1 MTKKIT
7 LLAVALLGVLP
18 VMAEDTVTEFESDGI
33 AKKWELR
40 VDAGIESSLGG
51 GVALFD
57 IDGGALLELG
67 VGYNLTSNWY
77 LGVVSGYF
85 YKTGKSATIDANNTI
100 PVLANL
106 TYRWNL
112 GRKWSIFA
120 DGRAGYLFS
129 VKGDLNLKNAKS
141 YDYPNVTFLN
151 LMPGVIYRVKPNI
164 DLKLSFGYGYFL
176 TNDDEDEGDYMHS
189 GNTLVAKVGMNFRKA
204 PKPIVRVTPIEE
216 PVEEL
221 NVAPVQE
228 PAPEPVKVVETTTAE
243 QRQLGER
250 QVVIFYTLRMHNIL
264 PEKDLLLMEMA
275 EFVKT
280 HKTSK
285 IVLKSYADRGTGNFL
300 VNQQYSRE
308 RMEEVRKH
316 LIEYYGIAPGQID
329 ASYYGDTVQPFPEND
344 MNRCSI
350 ITVKEIE

>member
-1 MTKKIT
+1 MTKTIT
-7 LLAVALLGVLP
+7 LLAVALMGVLS
-18 VMAEDTVTEFESDGI
+18 VKAEDTVKEFEGDGI

-40 VDAGIESSLGG
+40 LDVGAESSMGS

-57 IDGGALLELG
+57 TDGGALFELG

-77 LGVVSGYF
+77 LGVVSGFF
-85 YKTGKSATIDANNTI
+85 YKAGRSEDIDANSTI

-112 GRKWSIFA
+112 GKKWSIFA

-129 VKGDLNLKNAKS
+129 VKGVENFKSGKS

-176 TNDDEDEGDYMHS
+176 TNDDEDEGDFMHS

-216 PVEEL
+216 PVVEE
-221 NVAPVQE
+221 PVKE
-228 PAPEPVKVVETTTAE
+228 PELEPVKVVETTTE
-243 QRQLGER
+243 VHRQLGER
-250 QVVIFYTLRMHNIL
+250 QVVIFYTKRMHNIL
-264 PEKDLLLMEMA
+264 PEKDLLLQEMA

-285 IVLKSYADRGTGNFL
+285 IVLKSYADKNTGNYE
-300 VNQQYSRE
+300 VNQTYSRE
-308 RMEEVRKH
+308 RMEEVYKH
-316 LIEYYGIAPGQID
+316 LIEYYGIAPEQIE
-329 ASYYGDTVQPFPEND
+329 ASYYGDTIQPFEVND

>member
-1 MTKKIT
+1 MKKTIA
-7 LLAVALLGVLP
+7 LLAVALMSLLSAK
-18 VMAEDTVTEFESDGI
+18 AEDTVQEFEGDGI

-40 VDAGIESSLGG
+40 LDAGIESSLGG

-57 IDGGALLELG
+57 TDGGALFELG

-77 LGVVSGYF
+77 LGLVSGYF
-85 YKTGKSATIDANNTI
+85 YKAGKSQDIDANNTI

-112 GRKWSIFA
+112 GNKWSIFA

-129 VKGDLNLKNAKS
+129 VKGDLNFQNAKS

-176 TNDDEDEGDYMHS
+176 TNDDEVQGDYMHS
-189 GNTLVAKVGMNFRKA
+189 GNSLVAKVGMNFRKA
-204 PKPIVRVTPIEE
+204 PKPIVRVTPVEE
-216 PVEEL
+216 PVVEE
-221 NVAPVQE
+221 PVKE
-228 PAPEPVKVVETTTAE
+228 PEPKPEPVKVVETTTAE

>member
-1 MTKKIT
+1 MKRILS
-7 LLAVALLGVLP
+7 LLFVAFMCVLS
-18 VMAEDTVTEFESDGI
+18 VKAEDTVKEFEGDGI

-40 VDAGIESSLGG
+40 LDAGIESSLGG

-57 IDGGALLELG
+57 RDGGALFELG
-67 VGYNLTSNWY
+67 LGYNLSSNWY
-77 LGVVSGYF
+77 LGVVSGFF
-85 YKTGKSATIDANNTI
+85 YKVGRSEDIDANNTI

-112 GRKWSIFA
+112 GKKWSIFA

-129 VKGDLNLKNAKS
+129 VKGVENFSGGKS

-151 LMPGVIYRVKPNI
+151 VMPGVIYRVKPNI

-176 TNDDEDEGDYMHS
+176 TNDDEAEGDYMHS

-216 PVEEL
+216 PVVEE
-221 NVAPVQE
+221 PVKE
-228 PAPEPVKVVETTTAE
+228 PEPEPVKVVETTTE
-243 QRQLGER
+243 VHRQLGER
-250 QVVIFYTLRMHNIL
+250 QVVIFYTKRMHNIL
-264 PEKDLLLMEMA
+264 PEKDLLLQEMA

-285 IVLKSYADRGTGNFL
+285 IVLKSYADKNTGNYE
-300 VNQQYSRE
+300 VNQTYSRE
-308 RMEEVRKH
+308 RMEEVYKH
-316 LIEYYGIAPGQID
+316 LIEYYGIAPEQIE
-329 ASYYGDTVQPFPEND
+329 ASYYGDTIQPFEVND

>member
-1 MTKKIT
+1 MTKKIA

-18 VMAEDTVTEFESDGI
+18 VMAEDTVTEFEGDGI

-40 VDAGIESSLGG
+40 LDAGIESSMSG

-57 IDGGALLELG
+57 NDGGGLLELG

-77 LGVVSGYF
+77 LGVVSGFF
-85 YKTGKSATIDANNTI
+85 YKVGQSQDIDANSTI

-112 GRKWSIFA
+112 GKKWSIFA

-129 VKGDLNLKNAKS
+129 VKGVENLSGGKS

-151 LMPGVIYRVKPNI
+151 VMPGVIYRVKPNI

-176 TNDDEDEGDYMHS
+176 TNDDEDEGDFMHS

-216 PVEEL
+216 PVVEE
-221 NVAPVQE
+221 PVKE
-228 PAPEPVKVVETTTAE
+228 PEPEPVKVVETTTE
-243 QRQLGER
+243 VHRQLGER
-250 QVVIFYTLRMHNIL
+250 QVVIFYTKRMHNIL
-264 PEKDLLLMEMA
+264 PEKDLLLQEMA

-285 IVLKSYADRGTGNFL
+285 IVLKSYADKNTGNYE
-300 VNQQYSRE
+300 VNQTYSRE
-308 RMEEVRKH
+308 RMEEVYKH
-316 LIEYYGIAPGQID
+316 LIEYYGIAPEQIE
-329 ASYYGDTVQPFPEND
+329 ASYYGDTVQPFEVND

>member
-1 MTKKIT
+1 MKKLIT
-7 LLAVALLGVLP
+7 LLAVALIGVLS
-18 VMAEDTVTEFESDGI
+18 VKAEETAKEFEGDGI

-57 IDGGALLELG
+57 VDGGALFELG

-77 LGVVSGYF
+77 LGLVSGYF
-85 YKTGKSATIDANNTI
+85 YKAGKSQDIDANNTI

-112 GRKWSIFA
+112 GKKWSIFA

-129 VKGDLNLKNAKS
+129 VKGDLNFQNAKS

-216 PVEEL
+216 PVVEEPL
-221 NVAPVQE
+221 KE
-228 PAPEPVKVVETTTAE
+228 PEPEPVKVVETTTEE

-250 QVVIFYTLRMHNIL
+250 EVVIFYTKRMHNIL
-264 PEKDLLLMEMA
+264 PDKDQLLQEMA

-285 IVLKSYADRGTGNFL
+285 IVLKSYADKGTGNYQL
-300 VNQQYSRE
+300 NQMYSRN

-316 LIEYYGIAPGQID
+316 LIENYGIAPEQID

>member
-1 MTKKIT
+1 MTKKIA

-18 VMAEDTVTEFESDGI
+18 VMAEDTVTEFEGDGI

-40 VDAGIESSLGG
+40 LDAGIESSLGG
-51 GVALFD
+51 GKALFD
-57 IDGGALLELG
+57 VDGGALFELG

-77 LGVVSGYF
+77 LGLVSGFF
-85 YKTGKSATIDANNTI
+85 YKAGKSSEVDANNTI

-112 GRKWSIFA
+112 GKKWSILA

-129 VKGDLNLKNAKS
+129 VKGVENFSGGKS

-151 LMPGVIYRVKPNI
+151 VMPGVIYRVKPNI
-164 DLKLSFGYGYFL
+164 DLKFSFGYGYFL

-216 PVEEL
+216 PVVEE
-221 NVAPVQE
+221 PVKE
-228 PAPEPVKVVETTTAE
+228 PEPEPVKVVETTTE
-243 QRQLGER
+243 VHRQLGER
-250 QVVIFYTLRMHNIL
+250 QVVIFYTKRMHNIL
-264 PEKDLLLMEMA
+264 PEKDLLLQEMA

-285 IVLKSYADRGTGNFL
+285 IVLKSYADKNTGNYE
-300 VNQQYSRE
+300 VNQTYSRE
-308 RMEEVRKH
+308 RMEEVYKH
-316 LIEYYGIAPGQID
+316 LIEFYGIAPEQIE
-329 ASYYGDTVQPFPEND
+329 ASYYGDTVQPFEVND

>member
-1 MTKKIT
+1 MTKKIA

-18 VMAEDTVTEFESDGI
+18 VMAEDTVTEFEGDGI

-40 VDAGIESSLGG
+40 LDAGIESSLGG

-57 IDGGALLELG
+57 NDGGALFELG

-77 LGVVSGYF
+77 LGLVSGFF
-85 YKTGKSATIDANNTI
+85 YKAGQSEDIDANNTI

-112 GRKWSIFA
+112 GNKWSIFA

-129 VKGDLNLKNAKS
+129 VKGDENFTSGKS
-141 YDYPNVTFLN
+141 YEYPNVTFLSV
-151 LMPGVIYRVKPNI
+151 MPGVIYRVKPNN
-164 DLKLSFGYGYFL
+164 DVKLSFGYGYFL
-176 TNDDEDEGDYMHS
+176 PNDDGDEGDYMHS

-204 PKPIVRVTPIEE
+204 PKPIIRVTPIEE
-216 PVEEL
+216 PVVEE
-221 NVAPVQE
+221 PVIE
-228 PAPEPVKVVETTTAE
+228 PVPEPVKVVETTTE
-243 QRQLGER
+243 VQRQLGER
-250 QVVIFYTLRMHNIL
+250 QVVIFYSKRMHDIL
-264 PEKDLLLMEMA
+264 PEKDLLLQEMA

-285 IVLKSYADRGTGNFL
+285 IVLKSYADKNTGNYE
-300 VNQQYSRE
+300 VNQTYSRE
-308 RMEEVRKH
+308 RMEEVYKH
-316 LIEYYGIAPGQID
+316 LIEFYGIAPEQID
-329 ASYYGDTVQPFPEND
+329 ASYYGDTVQPFQVND

>member
-1 MTKKIT
+1 MTKKIA

-18 VMAEDTVTEFESDGI
+18 VMAEDTVTEFEGDGI

-40 VDAGIESSLGG
+40 LDAGIESSLGG

-57 IDGGALLELG
+57 VDGGALFELG

-77 LGVVSGYF
+77 LGLVSGFF
-85 YKTGKSATIDANNTI
+85 YKAGKSSEVDANNTI

-112 GRKWSIFA
+112 GKKWSIFA

-129 VKGDLNLKNAKS
+129 VKGVENFSGGKS

-151 LMPGVIYRVKPNI
+151 VMPGLIYRVKPNI

-216 PVEEL
+216 PVVEE
-221 NVAPVQE
+221 PVKE
-228 PAPEPVKVVETTTAE
+228 PEPEPVKVVETTTE
-243 QRQLGER
+243 VHRQLGER
-250 QVVIFYTLRMHNIL
+250 QVVIFYTKRMHNIL
-264 PEKDLLLMEMA
+264 PEKDLLLQEMA

-285 IVLKSYADRGTGNFL
+285 IVLKSYADKNTGNYE
-300 VNQQYSRE
+300 VNQTYSRE
-308 RMEEVRKH
+308 RMEEVYKH
-316 LIEYYGIAPGQID
+316 LIEYYGIAPEQIE
-329 ASYYGDTVQPFPEND
+329 ASYYGDTVQPFEVND

>member
-1 MTKKIT
+1 MTKKIA

-18 VMAEDTVTEFESDGI
+18 VMAEDTVTEFEGDGI

-40 VDAGIESSLGG
+40 LDAGIESSLGG

-57 IDGGALLELG
+57 VDGGALFELG

-77 LGVVSGYF
+77 LGVVSGFF
-85 YKTGKSATIDANNTI
+85 YKAGRSTDIDANNTI

-112 GRKWSIFA
+112 GKKWSIFA

-129 VKGDLNLKNAKS
+129 VKGVENFSGGKS

-151 LMPGVIYRVKPNI
+151 VMPGVIYRVKPNI

-176 TNDDEDEGDYMHS
+176 TNDDENEGDYMHS

-216 PVEEL
+216 PVVEE
-221 NVAPVQE
+221 PVKE
-228 PAPEPVKVVETTTAE
+228 PEPEPVKVVETTTE
-243 QRQLGER
+243 VHRQLGER
-250 QVVIFYTLRMHNIL
+250 QVVIFYTKRMYNIL
-264 PEKDLLLMEMA
+264 PEKDLLLQEMA

-285 IVLKSYADRGTGNFL
+285 IVLKSYADKNTGNYE
-300 VNQQYSRE
+300 VNQTYSRE
-308 RMEEVRKH
+308 RMEEVYKH
-316 LIEYYGIAPGQID
+316 LIEYYGIAPEQIE
-329 ASYYGDTVQPFPEND
+329 ASYYGDTVQPFEVND

>member
-1 MTKKIT
+1 MTKKIA

-18 VMAEDTVTEFESDGI
+18 VMAEDTVTEFEGDGI

-40 VDAGIESSLGG
+40 LDAGIESSLGG

-57 IDGGALLELG
+57 VDGGALFELG

-77 LGVVSGYF
+77 LGVVSGFF
-85 YKTGKSATIDANNTI
+85 YKAGRSTNIDANSTI

-112 GRKWSIFA
+112 GKKWSIFA

-129 VKGDLNLKNAKS
+129 VKGVENFSGGKS

-151 LMPGVIYRVKPNI
+151 VMPGVIYRVKPNI

-176 TNDDEDEGDYMHS
+176 TNDDEDEGDFMHS

-216 PVEEL
+216 PVVEE
-221 NVAPVQE
+221 PVKE
-228 PAPEPVKVVETTTAE
+228 PEPEPVKVVETTTE
-243 QRQLGER
+243 VHRQLGER
-250 QVVIFYTLRMHNIL
+250 QVVIFYTKRMHNIL
-264 PEKDLLLMEMA
+264 PEKDLLLQEMA

-285 IVLKSYADRGTGNFL
+285 IVLKSYADKNTGNYEM
-300 VNQQYSRE
+300 NQTYSRE
-308 RMEEVRKH
+308 RMEEVYKH
-316 LIEYYGIAPGQID
+316 LIEYYGIAPEQIE
-329 ASYYGDTVQPFPEND
+329 ASYYGDTVQPFEVND

-350 ITVKEIE
+350 ITVKEIK

>member
-1 MTKKIT
+1 MKRQIT
-7 LLAVALLGVLP
+7 LLAVASVC
-18 VMAEDTVTEFESDGI
+18 VISVKAEDTVKEFEGDGI

-40 VDAGIESSLGG
+40 LDAGIESSMGG

-57 IDGGALLELG
+57 TDGGALFELG

-77 LGVVSGYF
+77 LGIVSGYF
-85 YKTGKSATIDANNTI
+85 YKAGQSQDVDANNTI

-112 GRKWSIFA
+112 GNKWSIFA

-216 PVEEL
+216 PVVEE
-221 NVAPVQE
+221 PVKE
-228 PAPEPVKVVETTTAE
+228 PEPEPVKVVETTTE
-243 QRQLGER
+243 VHRQLGER
-250 QVVIFYTLRMHNIL
+250 QVVIFYTKRMHNIL
-264 PEKDLLLMEMA
+264 PEKDLLLQEMA

-285 IVLKSYADRGTGNFL
+285 IVLKSYADKNTGNYE
-300 VNQQYSRE
+300 VNQTYSRE
-308 RMEEVRKH
+308 RMEEVYKH
-316 LIEYYGIAPGQID
+316 LIEYYGIAPEQIE
-329 ASYYGDTVQPFPEND
+329 ASYYGDTVQPFEVND

>member
-1 MTKKIT
+1 MKRQIT
-7 LLAVALLGVLP
+7 LLAVASVC
-18 VMAEDTVTEFESDGI
+18 VISVKAEDTVKEFEGDGI
-33 AKKWELR
+33 VKKWELR
-40 VDAGIESSLGG
+40 LDAGIESSMGG

-57 IDGGALLELG
+57 TDGGALFELG

-77 LGVVSGYF
+77 LGIVSGYF
-85 YKTGKSATIDANNTI
+85 YKAGQSQDVDANNTI

-112 GRKWSIFA
+112 GNKWSIFA

-216 PVEEL
+216 PVVEE
-221 NVAPVQE
+221 PVKE
-228 PAPEPVKVVETTTAE
+228 PEPEPVKVVETTTE
-243 QRQLGER
+243 VHRQLGER
-250 QVVIFYTLRMHNIL
+250 QVVIFYTKRMHNIL
-264 PEKDLLLMEMA
+264 PEKDLLLQEMA

-285 IVLKSYADRGTGNFL
+285 IVLKSYADKNTGNYE
-300 VNQQYSRE
+300 VNQTYSRE
-308 RMEEVRKH
+308 RMEEVYKH
-316 LIEYYGIAPGQID
+316 LIEYYGIAPEQIE
-329 ASYYGDTVQPFPEND
+329 ASYYGDTVQPFEVND

>member
-1 MTKKIT
+1 M
-7 LLAVALLGVLP
+7 LFVAFMCVLS
-18 VMAEDTVTEFESDGI
+18 VKAEDTVKEFEGDGI

-40 VDAGIESSLGG
+40 LDAGIESSLGG

-57 IDGGALLELG
+57 RDGGALFELG
-67 VGYNLTSNWY
+67 LGYNLSSNWY
-77 LGVVSGYF
+77 LGVVSGFF
-85 YKTGKSATIDANNTI
+85 YKVGRSEDIDANNTI

-112 GRKWSIFA
+112 GKKWSIFA

-129 VKGDLNLKNAKS
+129 VKGVENFSGGKS

-151 LMPGVIYRVKPNI
+151 VMPGVIYRVKPNI

-176 TNDDEDEGDYMHS
+176 TNDDEAEGDYMHS

-216 PVEEL
+216 PVVEE
-221 NVAPVQE
+221 PVKE
-228 PAPEPVKVVETTTAE
+228 PEPEPVKVVETTTE
-243 QRQLGER
+243 VHRQLGER
-250 QVVIFYTLRMHNIL
+250 QVVIFYTKRMHNIL
-264 PEKDLLLMEMA
+264 PEKDLLLQEMA

-285 IVLKSYADRGTGNFL
+285 IVLKSYADKNTGNYE
-300 VNQQYSRE
+300 VNQTYSRE
-308 RMEEVRKH
+308 RMEEVYKH
-316 LIEYYGIAPGQID
+316 LIEYYGIAPEQIE
-329 ASYYGDTVQPFPEND
+329 ASYYGDTIQPFEVND